1 MILKTVKS
9 LRFIKPAMKS
19 PCPVLLGS
27 NKRLLKELT
36 LEIERN
42 NAINRFLTYCF
53 LLTIVCILPSCNSQK
68 KYLDSTLDL
77 METHAIYTDK
87 IDWGKIKEDSY
98 KQLLHAQSMEDVHGI
113 IKESFRYLKDGG
125 HSFLMS
131 ANGFKN
137 MTTNE
142 GNLPVI
148 TSEVLDD
155 NIGYL
160 KVPGFVGTPK
170 MVREFAEEIQG
181 HIKILDQSN
190 LKGWIVD
197 LRENSGGNMW
207 PMILG
212 LSPILEDGTY
222 GYFLDNKKNF
232 VPWSCK
238 DGQVYIGENSLLKL
252 ENPYNIKNKGKK
264 IALLISNKTASSGE
278 ATLVSFIGKK
288 DTKLFGLETAGF
300 TTGNQSF
307 KLKDGAQLYLTTTLY
322 VDRNRKSYGTIIK
335 PDFATFK
342 PKEDAAIWIMK

>member
-98 KQLLHAQSMEDVHGI
+98 KQLLHAQSMED
-113 IKESFRYLKDGG
+113 
-125 HSFLMS
+125 
-131 ANGFKN
+131 
-137 MTTNE
+137 E

-181 HIKILDQSN
+181 HISYLNSVESERLDRRFQ
-190 LKGWIVD
+190 GEQRWQYVAHD
-197 LRENSGGNMW
+197 
-207 PMILG
+207 
-212 LSPILEDGTY
+212 
-222 GYFLDNKKNF
+222 
-232 VPWSCK
+232 
-238 DGQVYIGENSLLKL
+238 IG
-252 ENPYNIKNKGKK
+252 
-264 IALLISNKTASSGE
+264 
-278 ATLVSFIGKK
+278 
-288 DTKLFGLETAGF
+288 
-300 TTGNQSF
+300 
-307 KLKDGAQLYLTTTLY
+307 
-322 VDRNRKSYGTIIK
+322 IK
-335 PDFATFK
+335 PYFRRWYLRLFS
-342 PKEDAAIWIMK
+342 